1 MSIGNATWQTMA
13 LSDDVQEHWV
23 LHLTDDLGGTL
34 RLSTHPGMDGAAP
47 VYPAVTAWGAIRRS
61 IDIVKCVAKLENTTV
76 TCCNMLIDGTALWDR
91 LKPGATRKFIN
102 RDATLYSLLA
112 GRTASASA
120 VATLRL
126 ISVSRPKGG
135 KVVLSFEPRQPWD
148 FIDVPS
154 VKGPGGAHYPL
165 VVGNFTHNTSEVD
178 DQDYC
183 TSMALWPAPVYE
195 VGKTFIRALSH
206 EDSSSGT
213 FRLHSWEPAIEQF
226 VPLSDSTPAFQ
237 DAAVAEGSGYFV
249 QAHAS
254 MHMGIKAKCQRRDDP
269 ATTFSN
275 PDRAFDSKRADDT
288 GTTYAAVALVANT
301 SIGGGLY
308 SDEERLDLDLPVLTT
323 TYYGNKTLTVRVT
336 TSNVAYTNDVALRL
350 YNAEDGYLSQVTLTV
365 GTSEDAVFTLGAST
379 STVGLYLIAKNISSS
394 LNASVLVYLSDVRL
408 KANANLPDT
417 ADEVAVNQTLGG
429 IKTLYCGAD
438 GLTRSWTTGAAT
450 QIHELHRELIHRFTG
465 YTTTPTG
472 WSALDT
478 ARSGWYCRWWQLKP
492 RKLKDILE
500 QAQYEGGFIWDWAP
514 DGTGRYI
521 YVKASYAAGDVAYT
535 LVETLDCEEIDR
547 GHTAF
552 SDLLTKQEISY
563 ERHPADD
570 SRFLSSYT
578 HTNTTARTA
587 WNIQTDENIAQVELE
602 MLVSESAVQ
611 DHAEYHD
618 TVRGDLRETF
628 RLRIRRP
635 RARILTIGDI
645 VKVSGESAYH
655 MVIGETRL
663 PGSLDL
669 ETREVG

>member
-23 LHLTDDLGGTL
+23 LHLTDDLGNTL

-61 IDIVKCVAKLENTTV
+61 IDLVKCVAKLENTTV

-112 GRTASASA
+112 GRTVSASA

-148 FIDVPS
+148 FIEVPS
-154 VKGPGGAHYPL
+154 VKASSGHYFPIVYGDFSPNSSTVASL
-165 VVGNFTHNTSEVD
+165 A
-178 DQDYC
+178 YC
-183 TSMALWPAPVYE
+183 TSMALWPAEVYE
-195 VGKTFIRALSH
+195 VGETNIRAIAH
-206 EDSSSGT
+206 EECGSDSRPHVYEQSV
-213 FRLHSWEPAIEQF
+213 EQF
-226 VPLSDSTPAFQ
+226 VPITDSASATYDTAADFEGGKVIQASTEYYLGIKGKGQFRDSTDNDWTTDPLT
-237 DAAVAEGSGYFV
+237 AVDFPRE
-249 QAHAS
+249 
-254 MHMGIKAKCQRRDDP
+254 
-269 ATTFSN
+269 
-275 PDRAFDSKRADDT
+275 DDT
-288 GTTYAAVALVANT
+288 GLTGAA
-301 SIGGGLY
+301 
-308 SDEERLDLDLPVLTT
+308 LTIVGNPISGIQRFYT
-323 TYYGNKTLTVRVT
+323 FDFPAVSAEFYGDKTITVYIFYNWT
-336 TSNVAYTNDVALRL
+336 TSNASQTLDLFLDAAGSVVGAPDGVA
-350 YNAEDGYLSQVTLTV
+350 VT
-365 GTSEDAVFTLGAST
+365 GSGFHT
-379 STVGLYLIAKNISSS
+379 STWTISGGTDISLLSVGAE
-394 LNASVLVYLSDVRL
+394 VYAGTVEVYIYDVRVSSRAKIATTDKQSRL
-408 KANANLPDT
+408 N
-417 ADEVAVNQTLGG
+417 TLQSV
-429 IKTLYCGAD
+429 KNVYCGAD
-438 GLTRSWTTGAAT
+438 GLTRSWTTGAVT
-450 QIHELHRELIHRFTG
+450 KIHELHRDLIHRFTG
-465 YTTTPTG
+465 YTATPTG

-478 ARSGWYCRWWQLKP
+478 ARTGWYCRWWQRKP

-521 YVKASYAAGDVAYT
+521 YAKDSYSAGDVAYT
-535 LVETLDCEEIDR
+535 LVETLDCGEIDR

-563 ERHPADD
+563 DRHPADD

-602 MLVSESAVQ
+602 MLVFESAVQ
-611 DHAEYHD
+611 DHAAYHD

-645 VKVSGESAYH
+645 VKVSSESAYH